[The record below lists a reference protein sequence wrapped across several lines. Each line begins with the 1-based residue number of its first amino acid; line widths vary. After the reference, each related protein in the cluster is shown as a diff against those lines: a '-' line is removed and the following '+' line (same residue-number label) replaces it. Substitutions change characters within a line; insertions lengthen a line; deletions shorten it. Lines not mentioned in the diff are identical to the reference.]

1 MDWNELEKLQT
12 PCFIFDEEALKEN
25 FNDFNKALH
34 NTWSN
39 NSCVAY
45 SVKTNP
51 FPWVLSCAKQCGC
64 MAEVVSNE
72 EYSLALDQ
80 GFSPKEIIFNGP
92 IKGKE
97 WFIWALKHGSIVNID
112 SEREVRW
119 LEELASELCRKDI
132 GQDQLRN
139 MLVGVRANIDL
150 DSFVPGETITGK
162 NKGRFGFSYVG
173 GQLGLV
179 IDRLQN
185 AGVVIAGL
193 HMHVTTLSRSQKV
206 YKVLAS
212 HAAKIISEF
221 SLEDNL
227 RFVDMGGGF
236 YGGGEA
242 NKGAYD
248 EYAETIKNELISVCN
263 PEKVALYVEPG
274 GAVVC
279 TPGYYLGRIID
290 TKDVLGKRFV
300 VSELSRINV
309 DHEMKKTS
317 YAHVLRTKKKDTYP
331 EQVLCGY
338 TCMESDR
345 MCVLENE
352 PELSE
357 GDMVLIRN
365 AGAYSM
371 SFTPNFFIQ
380 YPPAVYAI
388 TKQGFAPVRKPFDEL
403 PPEDE

>member
-1 MDWNELEKLQT
+1 MNWEELEKLQT
-12 PCFIFDEEALKEN
+12 PCFIFDEEALKAN
-25 FNDFNKALH
+25 FNDFNNALH
-34 NTWSN
+34 TVWGK

-51 FPWVLSCAKQCGC
+51 FPWVLQCAKSCGC

-72 EYSLALDQ
+72 EYSLALDE
-80 GFSPKEIIFNGP
+80 GFAPEEIIFNGP

-97 WFIWALKHGSIVNID
+97 WFIWALKHGSIVNVD

-119 LEELASELCRKDI
+119 LEELASDLKTKGKE
-132 GQDQLRN
+132 GADQLN
-139 MLVGVRANIDL
+139 KMFVGVRANIDL
-150 DSFVPGETITGK
+150 DSFVPGETVTGK
-162 NKGRFGFSYVG
+162 NKGRFGFSFEG
-173 GQLGLV
+173 GSLAQV
-179 IDRLQN
+179 ITRLRST
-185 AGVVIAGL
+185 GVVIAGL

-212 HAAKIISEF
+212 HAAKIISENNL
-221 SLEDNL
+221 SDTL

-242 NKGAYD
+242 NLGAYD
-248 EYAETIKNELISVCN
+248 EYAKTITAELDEVCDTEN
-263 PEKVALYVEPG
+263 VALYVEPG
-274 GAVVC
+274 GAVIC

-309 DHEMKKTS
+309 DHEMKKIS
-317 YAHVLRTKKKDTYP
+317 YAHMLSTQKKENYP

-345 MCVLENE
+345 MCILHDE

-357 GDMVLIRN
+357 GDMVLIKN

-371 SFTPNFFIQ
+371 SFTPDFFIQ
-380 YPPAVYAI
+380 YPPAVYAK
-388 TKQGFAPVRKPFDEL
+388 TQDGFIQVRKPFDKM
-403 PPEDE
+403 PPK

>member
-1 MDWNELEKLQT
+1 MNWKELDKLQT
-12 PCFIFDEEALKEN
+12 PCFIFDEEGLKAN

-34 NTWSN
+34 TIWGD

-51 FPWVLSCAKQCGC
+51 FPWILQCAKSCGC
-64 MAEVVSNE
+64 MAEVVSDE
-72 EYSLALDQ
+72 EYSLALDE

-97 WFIWALKHGSIVNID
+97 WFIWALKHGSIVNLD

-119 LEELASELCRKDI
+119 LEELATSLKAQGEEGEKTLSS
-132 GQDQLRN
+132 

-162 NKGRFGFSYVG
+162 NKGRFGFSYEG
-173 GQLGLV
+173 GNLAQV
-179 IDRLQN
+179 IARLQA

-206 YKVLAS
+206 YEVLAS
-212 HAAKIISEF
+212 HAAKIIVEND
-221 SLEDNL
+221 LGDTL

-242 NKGAYD
+242 NLGAYD
-248 EYAETIKNELISVCN
+248 EYAKTITKELNDVCDAD
-263 PEKVALYVEPG
+263 KVALYVEPG

-309 DHEMKKTS
+309 DHEMKKTA
-317 YAHVLRTKKKDTYP
+317 YAHMLHTQKEETYP

-345 MCVLENE
+345 MCVLYDE

-380 YPPAVYAI
+380 YPPAVYVK
-388 TKQGFAPVRKPFDEL
+388 TQDGFVQVRKPFDKI
-403 PPEDE
+403 PS

>member
-1 MDWNELEKLQT
+1 MNWEKLEELET
-12 PCFIFDEEALKEN
+12 PCFIFDEEGLKAN
-25 FNDFNKALH
+25 FNDFNGALH
-34 NTWSN
+34 SVWGK

-51 FPWVLSCAKQCGC
+51 FPWILKYAKSCGC
-64 MAEVVSNE
+64 MAEVVSDE

-80 GFSPKEIIFNGP
+80 GFAPSEIIFNGP

-97 WFIWALKHGSIVNID
+97 WFIWALLHGSVVNID
-112 SEREVRW
+112 SEREARW
-119 LEELASELCRKDI
+119 LEELAVSLNNKGEQ
-132 GQDQLRN
+132 GVAQLEK

-162 NKGRFGFSYVG
+162 NKGRFGFSYEG
-173 GQLGLV
+173 GNLSR
-179 IDRLQN
+179 IISRLRS
-185 AGVVIAGL
+185 AGIAISGL

-206 YKVLAS
+206 YEVLAS
-212 HAAKIISEF
+212 HAAKIIIEN
-221 SLEDNL
+221 NL
-227 RFVDMGGGF
+227 NKTLKFVDMGGGF

-242 NKGAYD
+242 NLGAYD
-248 EYAETIKNELISVCN
+248 EYAKTITRELNEVCDVN
-263 PEKVALYVEPG
+263 EVALFVEPG

-279 TPGYYLGRIID
+279 TPGYYLGRVID

-317 YAHVLRTKKKDTYP
+317 YAHVLKTQKDSAYP

-345 MCVLENE
+345 MCILHDE

-371 SFTPNFFIQ
+371 SFTPDFFIQ
-380 YPPAVYAI
+380 YPPAVYVKNQDEFI
-388 TKQGFAPVRKPFDEL
+388 QVRKAFDKM
-403 PPEDE
+403 PPQD